1 MASVNVN
8 FHSAAI
14 ICFLRGFLNKSL
26 FTWYETEINTI
37 TSMNELGLSHQYL
50 IDAVFRTNIKMI
62 PALVFW
68 CLLLT
73 QYKCLISNHAGGEE
87 QAGLDYSEINYIGEV
102 QPGKCLQPRPPR
114 ALP

>member
-1 MASVNVN
+1 MSDFEQLMIGAITQVYSLTPQKGIL
-8 FHSAAI
+8 FHMS
-14 ICFLRGFLNKSL
+14 KSI
-26 FTWYETEINTI
+26 YRRVK
-37 TSMNELGLSHQYL
+37 ELGLSHQYL